1 MNPNKNEVG
10 KKNNPKY
17 IRELL
22 DSSYQGVK
30 RLFFLSY
37 SNVENNENKV
47 DINSFK
53 KQFLPR
59 IKIENCNIW
68 S

>member
-10 KKNNPKY
+10 KKNNLKY

>member
-59 IKIENCNIW
+59 IKIENCNI
-68 S
+68 

>member
-17 IRELL
+17 RRELL

>member
-1 MNPNKNEVG
+1 MNPNKTEVG